1 MKRSIPRSLISK
13 AMAPATEPAEKEE
26 TDAPAPVPTPAAFR
40 GASAGAGSAWK
51 SGALAQSQATL
62 ERNREQLIEDI
73 LSGRHELALSPDQ
86 ISDPLGTDRRS
97 DWVEQEAFATLV
109 RSIEENG
116 QDTPILVWPED
127 PEWRPDPLDPTNA
140 EGVRFI
146 MLTGRRRH
154 AAAEKLGRKLRVI
167 LGPAEAR
174 KKADNRFEMLF
185 LRFRENEE
193 RENLSPFERLL
204 SIGEMYET
212 LRASEEKITAVA
224 FAGRIG
230 VHESIVSRAR
240 TVFGARDEILKAFKN
255 VYEMSFRDLQAAL
268 ATLADKPKA
277 KAKAAPKKLQVK
289 RKIGSRNLSVTSV
302 NGTLSVKAAGI
313 KMDQQRLE
321 GLGDLIAAYLAKQE
335 TGEDPQ

>member
-1 MKRSIPRSLISK
+1 
-13 AMAPATEPAEKEE
+13 
-26 TDAPAPVPTPAAFR
+26 
-40 GASAGAGSAWK
+40 
-51 SGALAQSQATL
+51 
-62 ERNREQLIEDI
+62 
-73 LSGRHELALSPDQ
+73 
-86 ISDPLGTDRRS
+86 
-97 DWVEQEAFATLV
+97 
-109 RSIEENG
+109 
-116 QDTPILVWPED
+116 
-127 PEWRPDPLDPTNA
+127 
-140 EGVRFI
+140 
-146 MLTGRRRH
+146 
-154 AAAEKLGRKLRVI
+154 
-167 LGPAEAR
+167 
-174 KKADNRFEMLF
+174 
-185 LRFRENEE
+185 
-193 RENLSPFERLL
+193 
-204 SIGEMYET
+204 MYET